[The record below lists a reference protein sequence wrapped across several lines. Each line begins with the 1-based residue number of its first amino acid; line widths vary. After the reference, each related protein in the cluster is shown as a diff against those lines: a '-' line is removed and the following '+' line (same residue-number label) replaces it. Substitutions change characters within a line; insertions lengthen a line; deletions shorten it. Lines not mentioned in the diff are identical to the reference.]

1 MTAYIIRRIV
11 YAIPILVGVNLVT
24 FILFFFI
31 NTPDDMAQAHLGSR
45 RIDAE
50 QIAKWK
56 QERSYDLPYFY
67 NSGWGTTAVRQV
79 SGEAKSMTV
88 PTRAGSF
95 RLRVEVGDPG
105 SGSLRLQV
113 VESAL
118 QPSAGQSEAIP
129 PSEAAVFDDEIALDV
144 PVRELE
150 FDFRP
155 STRHS
160 GVEVVLTP
168 SEGAPMAV
176 VTFQRKEDLGFLQR
190 FTTTVFWR
198 KSITLLLFQFGK
210 SDDGRNIG
218 DEIQA
223 RIGPSLAITVPTFM
237 VGVFVNIT
245 VSMLLAFF
253 RGTYLDFWGVV
264 WAVIM
269 LSISVLFYVI
279 GAQWLFG
286 KVLRLVPISGFD
298 TGFYAIRFSLLPV
311 VIGVLGGIGT
321 GVRLYRT
328 FFLEEVGKDYVRT
341 ARAKGLPE
349 SVVLFKHVLKN
360 AMIPIL
366 TGVVVTIPFLIMG
379 SLILESFFAIPG
391 MGSFTLEAI
400 QRQDFAVVQAM
411 VFLGSVVYVAGFLL
425 TDLSYTLVD
434 PRVRFSN

>member
-1 MTAYIIRRIV
+1 MSAYIIRRIV

-24 FILFFFI
+24 FVLFFFI
-31 NTPDDMAQAHLGSR
+31 NTPDDMAEAHLGSR
-45 RIDAE
+45 RVDAE

-67 NSGWGTTAVRQV
+67 NAGWGLATVRQV
-79 SGEAKSMTV
+79 SGEEKSMNV
-88 PTRAGSF
+88 PTAAGHF
-95 RLRVEVGDPG
+95 RLRIEVRDPG
-105 SGSLRLQV
+105 PGDLHLQV
-113 VESAL
+113 LESAGS
-118 QPSAGQSEAIP
+118 QPATGSPRIVVLDKEIP
-129 PSEAAVFDDEIALDV
+129 LDI
-144 PVRELE
+144 PVHELE
-150 FDFRP
+150 FDFKP
-155 STRHS
+155 TQQAN
-160 GVEVVLTP
+160 VVVISTP
-168 SEGAPMAV
+168 SAEAPMAV
-176 VTFQRKEDLGFLQR
+176 VTLQR
-190 FTTTVFWR
+190 QEELGLLRSFTTTVFWR
-198 KSITLLLFQFGK
+198 KSVRLLLFQFGK

-218 DEIQA
+218 DEILS
-223 RIGPSLAITVPTFM
+223 RVGPSLAITVPTFII
-237 VGVFVNIT
+237 GVFVNIT
-245 VSMLLAFF
+245 VSMLLALF

-264 WAVIM
+264 WAVVM

-286 KVLRLVPISGFD
+286 KILRLVPISGFD
-298 TGFYAIRFSLLPV
+298 TGYHAIRFALLPV
-311 VIGVLGGIGT
+311 VIGVLGGIGS

-366 TGVVVTIPFLIMG
+366 TGIVVTIPFLIMG

-411 VFLGSVVYVAGFLL
+411 VFLGSVVYVIGFLL

-434 PRVRFSN
+434 PRVRLS